1 MARVYCMLGRLT
13 FPRPRPWRPVHGD
26 ALFSAQLVSVGT
38 RLTATHGATAEPLV
52 PPPPCSAARTR
63 QGLLA
68 GQTRLTCG
76 PAALSDAATS
86 KQRVSLT
93 KNNEIQRAS

>member
-52 PPPPCSAARTR
+52 PPPALLSGADSAGAARR
-63 QGLLA
+63 SDQIDVRSRSPERRGDKQAA
-68 GQTRLTCG
+68 GQL
-76 PAALSDAATS
+76 DE
-86 KQRVSLT
+86 K
-93 KNNEIQRAS
+93 